1 MPVGSCIGY
10 PVKILVN
17 VRITWINMLD
27 NLKKICVMQ
36 LAVGLVF
43 VDYVWKWKSLKLCPT
58 LCPVVH
64 GILQVRILEWVA
76 FPFFRGSS
84 QPRDQTQ
91 VSHIAGPFFTDWAPG
106 KPKNTGVGSLSLL
119 RHLPR
124 PGIEQRSPALQVD
137 SLPGELPGKP
147 LFFIPLTKWMY

>member
-1 MPVGSCIGY
+1 
-10 PVKILVN
+10 
-17 VRITWINMLD
+17 MLD

-91 VSHIAGPFFTDWAPG
+91 VSTLQVDSLPAEAPG
-106 KPKNTGVGSLSLL
+106 KPKNTGVGTLSLL
-119 RHLPR
+119 
-124 PGIEQRSPALQVD
+124 
-137 SLPGELPGKP
+137 
-147 LFFIPLTKWMY
+147 